1 MRWKNEAFP
10 FRLIVSPTPEDG
22 AAISMRVPSFLPGF
36 TSINKERSQGDP
48 GLLSNG
54 KGTKLRESVLDILPR
69 LVLGY
74 AKSQCLLTR
83 YVLLIGLATGNQTQ
97 DWKRWQTGFGAGA
110 IVTGSEEEQ
119 QIEKFSRV
127 GIEPVSR
134 TTVTA
139 QNR

>member
-1 MRWKNEAFP
+1 M
-10 FRLIVSPTPEDG
+10 
-22 AAISMRVPSFLPGF
+22 
-36 TSINKERSQGDP
+36 
-48 GLLSNG
+48 
-54 KGTKLRESVLDILPR
+54 
-69 LVLGY
+69 
-74 AKSQCLLTR
+74 
-83 YVLLIGLATGNQTQ
+83 GNQTQ